1 MMDNGVRLLG
11 ATLIVANDGRTGLY
25 DCSSTPGDEKPMND
39 PLTDALRSV
48 RLTGG
53 IFVAANFT
61 APWSVTS
68 CASIENLR
76 HFGVRTT
83 SVIAYHYVVEGS
95 LFLGFQGEGM
105 IEVKAGEIVIFPR
118 NDCHAMASKQGLR
131 PVVADTLVRTAVDD
145 GFVRI
150 EHGGGGALTR
160 LVCGFLAGEEE
171 SPLLAM
177 LPRMLKIGVREAISR
192 DWVESSLH
200 FAASELAEGRVAAN
214 PVLARLSEIL
224 FVEAVRQWAG
234 NSGEDE
240 AVWLRGIKDPQVA
253 RALALIHGAVEKPH
267 SADDLAREVA
277 MSRSA
282 FMDRFTALVGMP
294 PIRYQTLWRM
304 TTAKQYLR
312 ETRRSV
318 AQIAYAIGYESEEAF
333 SRAFKREVG
342 MAPSRWRNELSEPL
356 AIPA

>member
-150 EHGGGGALTR
+150 EHGGGGGVLGREPPRVPNTARNTESQKLIEIVPRGGSSAPFRRGPTR
-160 LVCGFLAGEEE
+160 Q
-171 SPLLAM
+171 
-177 LPRMLKIGVREAISR
+177 R
-192 DWVESSLH
+192 
-200 FAASELAEGRVAAN
+200 
-214 PVLARLSEIL
+214 
-224 FVEAVRQWAG
+224 
-234 NSGEDE
+234 
-240 AVWLRGIKDPQVA
+240 
-253 RALALIHGAVEKPH
+253 
-267 SADDLAREVA
+267 
-277 MSRSA
+277 
-282 FMDRFTALVGMP
+282 P
-294 PIRYQTLWRM
+294 P
-304 TTAKQYLR
+304 
-312 ETRRSV
+312 
-318 AQIAYAIGYESEEAF
+318 
-333 SRAFKREVG
+333 
-342 MAPSRWRNELSEPL
+342 
-356 AIPA
+356 